1 MKNIISK
8 SIYAIT
14 LFSAFFVACEDVDT
28 VLLDSTA
35 NTVVS
40 LSDDNVVLSE
50 DTAENNAVTISW
62 TEPNFGFDAAPSY
75 TIMMDVSGG
84 DFTAAQLISAGS
96 DYNYVFTG
104 AQLNNK
110 LLSLGLSPN
119 EESSVDIRVKTTLSA
134 FQEMISESVTL
145 VVTPYSSILD
155 LSTNLGVVGSA
166 TAGGWG
172 NENIPDLPFYT
183 TATADEYVAYVTLGD
198 GEIKF
203 RKDNLWTEN
212 FGDSGADG
220 TLEANGD
227 NIAVSAGTYKIM
239 VNMAN
244 MTYTIEPYMWGLVG
258 SATPSGWGAPDV
270 MLHYNPFADDWRTVI
285 TLADG
290 EAKFRFNE
298 DWAINYGDTG
308 ADGSLEIGGDN
319 IAVSAGHYLV
329 IFNPNTLEYSLEE
342 MDVWGL
348 VGSATANGWDGPNQ
362 KFIPDFGINEGYYY
376 INGAVLNDGEIKV
389 RQNDAWALNYGSSS
403 YNAGST
409 TNDMDVDGSNIP
421 VTAGT
426 YNIIL
431 DFSGSTPKITM
442 YPW

>member
-1 MKNIISK
+1 
-8 SIYAIT
+8 
-14 LFSAFFVACEDVDT
+14 
-28 VLLDSTA
+28 
-35 NTVVS
+35 
-40 LSDDNVVLSE
+40 
-50 DTAENNAVTISW
+50 
-62 TEPNFGFDAAPSY
+62 
-75 TIMMDVSGG
+75 
-84 DFTAAQLISAGS
+84 
-96 DYNYVFTG
+96 
-104 AQLNNK
+104 
-110 LLSLGLSPN
+110 
-119 EESSVDIRVKTTLSA
+119 
-134 FQEMISESVTL
+134 MISESVTL

-183 TATADEYVAYVTLGD
+183 TAIADEYVAYVTLGD

-212 FGDSGADG
+212 FGDTGADG

-227 NIAVSAGTYKIM
+227 NIAVSAGTYKIT

-244 MTYTIEPYMWGLVG
+244 MSYTIEPYMWGLVG
-258 SATPSGWGAPDV
+258 SATPSGWSAPDV
-270 MLHYNPFADDWRTVI
+270 MLHYNSFSDDWRTVI
-285 TLADG
+285 TLVDG

-298 DWAINYGDTG
+298 DWGINYGDTG
-308 ADGSLEIGGDN
+308 VDGILEANGDN
-319 IAVSAGHYLV
+319 ISVSAGHYLV
-329 IFNPNTLEYSLEE
+329 IFNLNTLEYSLEE
-342 MDVWGL
+342 MDVLGL

-362 KFIPDFGINEGYYY
+362 KFIPDFGINEGFYY
-376 INGAVLNDGEIKV
+376 INGAQLNDGEIKV

-403 YNAGST
+403 YNSAST
-409 TNDMDVDGSNIP
+409 TNDMDIDGSNIP

-431 DFSGSTPKITM
+431 DFSGATPKITL

>member
-1 MKNIISK
+1 
-8 SIYAIT
+8 
-14 LFSAFFVACEDVDT
+14 
-28 VLLDSTA
+28 
-35 NTVVS
+35 
-40 LSDDNVVLSE
+40 
-50 DTAENNAVTISW
+50 
-62 TEPNFGFDAAPSY
+62 
-75 TIMMDVSGG
+75 
-84 DFTAAQLISAGS
+84 
-96 DYNYVFTG
+96 
-104 AQLNNK
+104 
-110 LLSLGLSPN
+110 
-119 EESSVDIRVKTTLSA
+119 
-134 FQEMISESVTL
+134 MISESVTL

-183 TATADEYVAYVTLGD
+183 TATTDEYVAYVTLGD

-308 ADGSLEIGGDN
+308 ADGSLETGGDN

-409 TNDMDVDGSNIP
+409 TNDMDVNGSNIP

>member
-14 LFSAFFVACEDVDT
+14 LFSALFVACEDVDT
-28 VLLDSTA
+28 VQLDPMA

-40 LSDDNVVLSE
+40 LSIDNVVLSE
-50 DTAENNAVTISW
+50 DTADTNAVTVSW
-62 TEPNFGFDAAPSY
+62 TLPDFGFDAAPSY
-75 TIMMDVSGG
+75 TLMMDVSGG

-96 DYNYVFTG
+96 DYDYVFTG

-119 EESSVDIRVKTTLSA
+119 EESAVDIRVKTTLSA

-183 TATADEYVAYVTLGD
+183 TAIADEYVAYVTLGD

-212 FGDSGADG
+212 FGDTGADG

-227 NIAVSAGTYKIM
+227 NIAVSAGTYKIT

-244 MTYTIEPYMWGLVG
+244 MSYTIEPYMWGLVG

-270 MLHYNPFADDWRTVI
+270 MLHYNSFSDDWRTVI
-285 TLADG
+285 TLVDG

-298 DWAINYGDTG
+298 DWGINYGDTG
-308 ADGSLEIGGDN
+308 VDGILEANGDN
-319 IAVSAGHYLV
+319 ISVSAGHYLV
-329 IFNPNTLEYSLEE
+329 IFNLNTLEYSLEE
-342 MDVWGL
+342 MDVLGL

-362 KFIPDFGINEGYYY
+362 KFIPDFGINEGFYY
-376 INGAVLNDGEIKV
+376 INGAQLNDGEIKV

-403 YNAGST
+403 YNSAST
-409 TNDMDVDGSNIP
+409 TNDMDIDGSNIP

-431 DFSGSTPKITM
+431 DFSGATPKITL

>member
-28 VLLDSTA
+28 IQLDSTA

-40 LSDDNVVLSE
+40 LSEDNVVLSE
-50 DTAENNAVTISW
+50 DTADDNAVTISW

-96 DYNYVFTG
+96 DYNYVFTV

-155 LSTNLGVVGSA
+155 LSTNLGVVGNA

-183 TATADEYVAYVTLGD
+183 TATAYEYVAYVTLAD

-203 RKDNLWTEN
+203 RKDNSWAEN
-212 FGDSGADG
+212 FGDTGADG
-220 TLEANGD
+220 TLEADGD
-227 NIAVSAGTYKIM
+227 NIAVTAGTYKIT
-239 VNMAN
+239 VNMATL
-244 MTYTIEPYMWGLVG
+244 TYTMESYSWGIVG
-258 SATPSGWGAPDV
+258 SATPNGWGAPDV
-270 MLHYNPFADDWRTVI
+270 MLHYNPFSDDWRTVI
-285 TLADG
+285 TLVDG
-290 EAKFRFNE
+290 DAKFRFNE

-329 IFNPNTLEYSLEE
+329 TFNLNTLEYSFE
-342 MDVWGL
+342 
-348 VGSATANGWDGPNQ
+348 
-362 KFIPDFGINEGYYY
+362 
-376 INGAVLNDGEIKV
+376 
-389 RQNDAWALNYGSSS
+389 
-403 YNAGST
+403 
-409 TNDMDVDGSNIP
+409 
-421 VTAGT
+421 
-426 YNIIL
+426 
-431 DFSGSTPKITM
+431 
-442 YPW
+442 